1 MKKMK
6 RIRTICLVL
15 LTVAVLLAACGGFS
29 FSITTMGDK
38 TTIDVNSKKDGE
50 FMESDPLEIGRGR
63 TTVVESSLEK
73 GELQIEFLE
82 ASVFFNDDG
91 PDDFIAGDVVDSVT
105 VGPGSQEKLNLESGN
120 YVLHITTIGETK
132 GSVEIRFEK
141 EE

>member
-38 TTIDVNSKKDGE
+38 TTIDVNSKKDGD

-73 GELQIEFLE
+73 GELQILLE
-82 ASVFFNDDG
+82 IS
-91 PDDFIAGDVVDSVT
+91 
-105 VGPGSQEKLNLESGN
+105 
-120 YVLHITTIGETK
+120 
-132 GSVEIRFEK
+132 
-141 EE
+141 